1 MPRNILSVF
10 SMDVAAG
17 SYPFGAV
24 HNYSYAPLRTV
35 DEVASNHMGQGQLGY
50 RQFSRP
56 VSYDVSTDVSF
67 ESGDQ
72 TGINE
77 ITFYT
82 KGGSVYGRIRT
93 DIQEGIVSSIKFTK
107 VRGDCRDCTILM
119 NRLPDFPIQRFSK
132 FSISIGTASEPWYF
146 GRIEQA
152 PGYGHTY
159 KDGFLF
165 EGFGMRKTIE
175 RVRKTGTFS
184 AATDVGEVVY
194 QLILSAKNS
203 NEIDFGFN
211 IGKINRTTGTV
222 LIGQIDVSRV
232 TLDRVLDMMGKYS
245 LHDWGVDGRGDFFFL
260 SRGIGVTK
268 TFFDGY
274 DFSQIKIKEDLD
286 SVRNSLVL
294 KRQKPTGSGELGYTI
309 GAQVS
314 DSISIAKY
322 GVRPEDI
329 VVPSLFTDYEC
340 EEYGAVLID
349 ELKDP
354 KINIELNGLPIRT
367 ANDVLPRGE
376 HRIVCGF
383 AEFSEVVHECEDLTD
398 TIISGDGDMQ
408 VAVSTTQ
415 IHDGAGAFRILHEQ
429 AQSQRFQMPCDVSGS
444 LHSLTVWVY
453 ASRLGDTY
461 RIGVGNSSWDEQTF
475 DFKIGVVGRY
485 YPVTFDVSS
494 LSRIQLI
501 SIQVMDAP
509 DSLSDSPLIELYLDS
524 ISVLKT
530 GYPSYEVE
538 AEREQYTFSAAKRT
552 IDVDYGPVP
561 ARLETYVKNVLKIQK
576 ELEAGVDDQ

>member
-1 MPRNILSVF
+1 MPRNILAVF

-24 HNYSYAPLRTV
+24 HNYSYAPLRTQ
-35 DEVASNHMGQGQLGY
+35 DALASNHIGQGQFGY

-56 VSYDVSTDVSF
+56 VSYEISTEVPF
-67 ESGDQ
+67 ESEDASGV
-72 TGINE
+72 NE

-82 KGGSVYGRIRT
+82 SGGAVYGRIRT
-93 DIQEGIVSSIKFTK
+93 DIQEGIVSSIKFTR
-107 VRGDCRDCTILM
+107 VRGDCRDCTILI

-132 FSISIGTASEPWYF
+132 FSVTIGAASEPWFY
-146 GRIEQA
+146 GRIEQTPR
-152 PGYGHTY
+152 PGHSL
-159 KDGFLF
+159 KEGFLF
-165 EGFGMRKTIE
+165 EGFGLRKTLE
-175 RVRKTGTFS
+175 RVRKTGTYS

-194 QLILSAKNS
+194 QLILSAKNN
-203 NEIDFGFN
+203 NEIDFGLN

-245 LHDWGVDGRGDFFFL
+245 LHDWGIDGRGDFFFL
-260 SRGIGVTK
+260 SRDIGVTK

-314 DSISIAKY
+314 DAISISKY
-322 GVRPEDI
+322 GVRAEDI

-367 ANDVLPRGE
+367 ENDLLPRGE
-376 HRIVCGF
+376 HRIVCDF
-383 AEFSEVVHECEDLTD
+383 TEFSETVHDCESLTD
-398 TIISGDGDMQ
+398 TVIYGDGDMQ
-408 VAVSTTQ
+408 VTVSTSQ
-415 IHDGAGAFRILHEQ
+415 IHDGAGSFKILHEQ

-444 LHSLTVWVY
+444 LNQITVWVY

-461 RIGVGNSSWDEQTF
+461 RIGVGDTSWDDLTF
-475 DFKIGVVGRY
+475 DFKVGVVGRF

-494 LSRIQLI
+494 LSRIQLV

-509 DSLSDSPLIELYLDS
+509 DSVSDSPLIELYLDS
-524 ISVLKT
+524 ITVTKMGHPT
-530 GYPSYEVE
+530 YEVE
-538 AEREQYTFSAAKRT
+538 AEREQYTFSGTKRT

-561 ARLETYVKNVLKIQK
+561 ARLENYIKNVLKIQK

>member
-1 MPRNILSVF
+1 MPRNILAVF

-17 SYPFGAV
+17 SYPFGGV
-24 HNYSYAPLRTV
+24 HSYSYAPLREQ
-35 DEVASNHMGQGQLGY
+35 DALASNHIGQGQMGY

-56 VSYDVSTDVSF
+56 VSYEISTEVPF
-67 ESGDQ
+67 ESDDA

-82 KGGSVYGRIRT
+82 RGNAVYGRIRT

-107 VRGDCRDCTILM
+107 VRGDCRDCTITM

-132 FSISIGTASEPWYF
+132 FSITIGTASEPWYY
-146 GRIEQA
+146 GRIEQTPR
-152 PGYGHTY
+152 PGHSKGE
-159 KDGFLF
+159 GVLF
-165 EGFGMRKTIE
+165 EGFGLRKTLE
-175 RVRKTGTFS
+175 RLRKTGTYS

-194 QLILSAKNS
+194 QLILSAKNN

-232 TLDRVLDMMGKYS
+232 TLDRVLDMMAKYS

-260 SRGIGVTK
+260 ARDIGVTK
-268 TFFDGY
+268 TLFDGY
-274 DFSQIKIKEDLD
+274 DFSQIKIKEDLG

-294 KRQKPTGSGELGYTI
+294 KRQKPSGSGELGYTI

-314 DSISIAKY
+314 DAISISKY

-354 KINIELNGLPIRT
+354 QINIELKGLPIRT
-367 ANDVLPRGE
+367 ENDVLPRGK
-376 HRIVCGF
+376 HRIVC
-383 AEFSEVVHECEDLTD
+383 EFTEHSETVHDCESLTD
-398 TIISGDGDMQ
+398 TVLYGDGDMQ
-408 VAVSTTQ
+408 VTVSTTQ
-415 IHDGAGAFRILHEQ
+415 IHDGAGSFRILHEQ
-429 AQSQRFQMPCDVSGS
+429 AQNQRFQMPCDVSGS
-444 LHSLTVWVY
+444 LKKLTVWVY

-461 RIGVGNSSWDEQTF
+461 RIGVGNAAWDDLTF
-475 DFKIGVVGRY
+475 DFKIGVVGRF

-501 SIQVMDAP
+501 SIQVIDEP
-509 DSLSDSPLIELYLDS
+509 DSVSDSPLIEIYLDS
-524 ISVLKT
+524 ISVTKDGHPT
-530 GYPSYEVE
+530 YEVE
-538 AEREQYTFSAAKRT
+538 AEREIYTFSGTKRT

-561 ARLETYVKNVLKIQK
+561 ARLENYIKNVLKIQK